1 MQMRQQMIGRLI
13 ASASTLTVL
22 VIIAGAGHKF
32 H

>member
-1 MQMRQQMIGRLI
+1 MRQRMLGKLL
-13 ASASTLTVL
+13 ASASTLTML

>member
-1 MQMRQQMIGRLI
+1 MRKQIIGRLV

-22 VIIAGAGHKF
+22 VFIAGAGHKF